1 MRGKRTGR
9 IPGLIVLLIGLT
21 AGPWVTPG
29 TAQQTLAGIGL
40 LEAIELYTGVS
51 GQVNEQEASRLL
63 KLEATD
69 SSDVIATMWIA
80 RVHSTGRMTFPH
92 KPALAKQIASGVI
105 DEVRNL
111 AASGDVEASFLMG
124 TAYDESLGVTQDY
137 GEAMRWYRRAADSGH
152 ILASHNIGN
161 MYRDG
166 RGVGQYPRRAA
177 AWWLRAARAGDVI
190 PALRLGEAYEA
201 GRGVPQSHSIARYW
215 YQRAAAA
222 GNVSATVALTR
233 INE

>member
-1 MRGKRTGR
+1 MILISMFLKVAKAFYVFVPLALLSCLQHPLLNRHLNTSINYYTGE
-9 IPGLIVLLIGLT
+9 
-21 AGPWVTPG
+21 AGVVDDSI
-29 TAQQTLAGIGL
+29 AREHLEFAISERDTLAL
-40 LEAIELYTGVS
+40 
-51 GQVNEQEASRLL
+51 
-63 KLEATD
+63 
-69 SSDVIATMWIA
+69 MWLA
-80 RVHSTGRMTFPH
+80 RVYSTGRMSFP
-92 KPALAKQIASGVI
+92 KDSKRASSIARLVI
-105 DEVRNL
+105 D
-111 AASGDVEASFLMG
+111 DVATRAETGEPEALFLMG

-137 GEAMRWYRRAADSGH
+137 DEAMRWYRRAADSGH

-166 RGVGQYPRRAA
+166 RGVGQDPRRAA

-222 GNVSATVALTR
+222 GNVTATTALER
-233 INE
+233 IKE